1 MTTLTFNHPIPLSLY
16 IHLPWCVKKCPYC
29 DFNSHFLREAIPE
42 AAYIDAL
49 IRDLKSDLADVDNRP
64 LISIFIGGG
73 TPSLF
78 SSDAIARLL
87 TEVKNLIPLNPD
99 CEITL
104 EANPGT
110 VEQERFYGYREAG
123 VNRLS
128 IGIQSFNPEHLT
140 RLGRIHNGDEALQA
154 VAIARQANFNNINL
168 DLMYGLPQQTIS
180 EALADLT
187 TALSLNPTHLSWYQ
201 LTLEPNTPFY
211 HKPPPLPN
219 DDYLWDM
226 QQQGQSLLR
235 AHGFN
240 QYEVSAYTHS
250 DYFSRHNLNYWQF
263 GDYLGIG
270 AGAHSKITDVRQKTV
285 TRCWK
290 VKHPKEYLQ
299 KEHDFAGNRH
309 QVKARDLPFE
319 FMLNALRLNGEINNS
334 LFCERTGLEL
344 NAIIPVL
351 TIAAS
356 KQLMHW
362 DDKKFA
368 LTSLGKNFMN
378 EVVELFMGE

>member
-1 MTTLTFNHPIPLSLY
+1 MTTLNLNHPIPLSLY

-29 DFNSHFLREAIPE
+29 DFNSHSLREAIPE
-42 AAYIDAL
+42 DAYIDAL
-49 IRDLKSDLADVDNRP
+49 IRDLKNDLPYADNRP

-78 SSDAIARLL
+78 SANAIARLL
-87 TEVKNLIPLNPD
+87 TEVGNLLTITPD

-128 IGIQSFNPEHLT
+128 IGIQSFHQEHLT
-140 RLGRIHNGDEALQA
+140 RLGRIHNGDEALKA
-154 VAIARQANFNNINL
+154 VAIARQANFKNVNL
-168 DLMYGLPQQTIS
+168 DLMYGLPQQTIT

-226 QQQGQSLLR
+226 QQQGQALLR
-235 AHGFN
+235 EHDFH
-240 QYEVSAYTHS
+240 QYEVSAYAHS
-250 DYFSRHNLNYWQF
+250 QCISRHNFNYWQF

-270 AGAHSKITDVRQKTV
+270 AGAHSKITDVKQKTV

-290 VKHPKEYLQ
+290 VKHPKDYLQ
-299 KEHDFAGNRH
+299 KDHDFAGARNR
-309 QVKARDLPFE
+309 VNVSDLPFE
-319 FMLNALRLNGEINNS
+319 FMLNALRLNGDIQSS
-334 LFCERTGLEL
+334 LFCERTGL
-344 NAIIPVL
+344 AFCTIIPVL
-351 TIAAS
+351 KIAAE
-356 KQLMHW
+356 KQLMTW
-362 DDKKFA
+362 DDDKFA
-368 LTSLGKNFMN
+368 LTPLGRNFLN
-378 EVVELFMGE
+378 EVVELFMVG